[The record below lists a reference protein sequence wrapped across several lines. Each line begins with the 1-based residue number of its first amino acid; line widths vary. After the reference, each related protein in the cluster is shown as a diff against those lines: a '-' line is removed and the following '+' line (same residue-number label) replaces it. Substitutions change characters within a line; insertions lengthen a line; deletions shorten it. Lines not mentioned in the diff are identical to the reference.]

1 MSTIATAQ
9 ILTDLHAEILSDSG
23 VTDLIG
29 TRLRYG
35 RARQKE
41 TMPYVVYQILT
52 KIPTLTH
59 DGDARHAQMPM
70 QFDIWAATHYQAT
83 QVADALESKLV
94 GIKTSRGSTG
104 IQFGNLDRAFT
115 AFDDETEFCRF
126 SGDFNFFFGIAS

>member
-1 MSTIATAQ
+1 MAKIATAQ

-23 VTDLIG
+23 VTALIG
-29 TRLRYG
+29 SRLRYG
-35 RARQKE
+35 KARQNEAK
-41 TMPYVVYQILT
+41 PYVTYQILT

-59 DGDARHAQMPM
+59 DGDASQCRLPI
-70 QFDIWAATHYQAT
+70 QFDVWADTHYQAT

-126 SGDFNFFFGIAS
+126 SGDFNFWFGIAS

>member
-1 MSTIATAQ
+1 MATIATAQ
-9 ILTDLHAEILSDSG
+9 ILDDLHAEILSDSV

-35 RARQKE
+35 KARQNE
-41 TMPYVVYQILT
+41 VMPYVVYQILT

-59 DGDARHAQMPM
+59 DGDAQHSQMPM
-70 QFDIWAATHYQAT
+70 QFDVWAKTHYQST

-94 GIKTSRGSTG
+94 GIKVSRGSTS

-115 AFDDETEFCRF
+115 AFEDETEFCRF
-126 SGDFNFFFGIAS
+126 SGDFNFWFGLAV